1 MLRGKQEVLPLY
13 KRLTTGVL
21 RVVSLQLLL
30 TSSIPA
36 LADEWCVGK
45 DPVPHD
51 DGRYH
56 FTYESWVRARANAF
70 MYGRCIKVLDPTA
83 KLRNFWEGVLPEGI
97 ATKERPTTGGQSYI
111 DDVSE
116 NGVAKLHYGNSDD
129 SFDAS
134 YIRHKS
140 QPNGVTPEKRD
151 ATFREKIESAIKSTG
166 SFVLESVYSFSAPL
180 VAGNDESVADI
191 DVLFRSVFD
200 GKTFTYSLSYSKQA
214 LSPQYAETGLSV
226 QFKGE
231 EIARLEKLADT
242 QWSLS
247 RGQDEL
253 SFQAP
258 APVADQADFVD
269 HEMALIDH
277 EGRTIATLPISY
289 MLPAE
294 N

>member
-1 MLRGKQEVLPLY
+1 MLSGKQEVLPY
-13 KRLTTGVL
+13 RWFSTRVL
-21 RVVSLQLLL
+21 RVVSLPFLL
-30 TSSIPA
+30 TCSIPA
-36 LADEWCVGK
+36 MADDWCVGK
-45 DPVPHD
+45 DPVQHD

-70 MYGRCIKVLDPTA
+70 MYGRCIKVLDPTV

-97 ATKERPTTGGQSYI
+97 ATKERPTTNGQDYI
-111 DDVSE
+111 DEVSE
-116 NGVAKLHYGNSDD
+116 NGIAKLHYGNSDD

-140 QPNGVTPEKRD
+140 QSDGVAPEKRD
-151 ATFREKIESAIKSTG
+151 ATFRDKIESVIKSTG

-180 VAGNDESVADI
+180 VAGNDDSVADI

-200 GKTFTYSLSYSKQA
+200 GKTFTYSLTYSKQA
-214 LSPQYAETGLSV
+214 VSPRYAEIGLSV

-231 EIARLEKLADT
+231 EIARLQKLADT

-247 RGQDEL
+247 RGKDEL

-258 APVADQADFVD
+258 APVADHADFVD
-269 HEMALIDH
+269 YKMTLIDR